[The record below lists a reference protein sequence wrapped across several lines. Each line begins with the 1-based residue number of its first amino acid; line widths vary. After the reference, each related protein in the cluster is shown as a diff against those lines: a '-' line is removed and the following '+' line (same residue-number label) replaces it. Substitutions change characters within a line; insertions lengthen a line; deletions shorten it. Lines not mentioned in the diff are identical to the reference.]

1 MDCDPLSCVCRPQVG
16 LSMKAAEMIRRLI
29 ITTELEG
36 GQPLVESRLAGL
48 LGMSRTPVREA
59 LRQLEGEGLVRLIP
73 NKGAFVSEI
82 SVDDLC
88 DVYEL
93 RKAFESLAVVS
104 ALPNVT
110 DEEIE
115 GLRLEWER
123 IYSGDTGTLPLEII
137 TASDSSLHGLMISRC
152 RNVRLRVFSDMLR
165 SQIARYQFVAARS
178 LSDVRTTAG
187 EHLEIISLM
196 KERNAYGLAAA
207 LTMHIEQSQRYIME
221 GYFAHQGFTFS

>member
-1 MDCDPLSCVCRPQVG
+1 MDGNPLSCVYRPQVG
-16 LSMKAAEMIRRLI
+16 LSTRAAEMIRSLI

-59 LRQLEGEGLVRLIP
+59 LRQLEGEGLVRIIP
-73 NKGAFVSEI
+73 NKGAFVAEI
-82 SVDDLC
+82 SVDDLY

-115 GLRLEWER
+115 GLRLEWEHV
-123 IYSGDTGTLPLEII
+123 YSGDTGALPLEII
-137 TASDSSLHGLMISRC
+137 TASDSRLHGRMVSRC
-152 RNVRLRVFSDMLR
+152 RNVRLKGFSDMLK

-178 LSDVRTTAG
+178 LSNVRVTAG
-187 EHLEIISLM
+187 EHLEIINLM
-196 KERNAYGLAAA
+196 KERNADGLAAA
-207 LTMHIEQSQRYIME
+207 LAMHIEQSQRYIVE
-221 GYFAHQGFTFS
+221 GYFAHQGFAFS